1 MAQRTALHLLRL
13 WLRLRRWLRCRL
25 SGARIRSGARC
36 RARLGEMEPANWN
49 LLGNYMKS
57 ANKNVMSKDLKLDK
71 IGDIETLHYPLK
83 CRGDIDLNWKI
94 LLAFRLSDTKR
105 SGRCFWRKNNTDNVW
120 SHMDMGPANTDQW
133 MHPSSN
139 RTGLMRIRGICLL
152 TLLVP
157 NLLSSLCNN
166 ALTCI
171 YSKQI
176 LNMCVYCEN
185 VRLSMENWPIWLHT
199 VHQCLYIL
207 FNLAVSNGQIG

>member
-1 MAQRTALHLLRL
+1 MSWKYCLK
-13 WLRLRRWLRCRL
+13 
-25 SGARIRSGARC
+25 S
-36 RARLGEMEPANWN
+36 E
-49 LLGNYMKS
+49 KS
-57 ANKNVMSKDLKLDK
+57 AGFQTQRGVVDACEENKTNGQLYNQSLT
-71 IGDIETLHYPLK
+71 IINQRRSWNETA
-83 CRGDIDLNWKI
+83 RMI
-94 LLAFRLSDTKR
+94 
-105 SGRCFWRKNNTDNVW
+105 
-120 SHMDMGPANTDQW
+120 SHGSNKHRP

-139 RTGLMRIRGICLL
+139 KTGLMRIRGICLL

-199 VHQCLYIL
+199 VHQCLCIL

>member
-36 RARLGEMEPANWN
+36 RARLVEMEPANCN

-57 ANKNVMSKDLKLDK
+57 ANKRLMSKDLKWR
-71 IGDIETLHYPLK
+71 
-83 CRGDIDLNWKI
+83 CRN
-94 LLAFRLSDTKR
+94 ASLSTQM
-105 SGRCFWRKNNTDNVW
+105 SWRYWFKLENSAGFQTQKGVVDACEGKKSTDNVW
-120 SHMDMGPANTDQW
+120 SHMNMGPANTDQW

-171 YSKQI
+171 YSRQI
-176 LNMCVYCEN
+176 QNMCVYCEN

-199 VHQCLYIL
+199 VHQCLCIL

>member
-1 MAQRTALHLLRL
+1 MIVKKTKPTDDCTTQSLTIINQRRSWNETARMISHG
-13 WLRLRRWLRCRL
+13 
-25 SGARIRSGARC
+25 S
-36 RARLGEMEPANWN
+36 
-49 LLGNYMKS
+49 
-57 ANKNVMSKDLKLDK
+57 NK
-71 IGDIETLHYPLK
+71 HRP
-83 CRGDIDLNWKI
+83 
-94 LLAFRLSDTKR
+94 
-105 SGRCFWRKNNTDNVW
+105 
-120 SHMDMGPANTDQW
+120 

-139 RTGLMRIRGICLL
+139 KTGLMRIRGICLL